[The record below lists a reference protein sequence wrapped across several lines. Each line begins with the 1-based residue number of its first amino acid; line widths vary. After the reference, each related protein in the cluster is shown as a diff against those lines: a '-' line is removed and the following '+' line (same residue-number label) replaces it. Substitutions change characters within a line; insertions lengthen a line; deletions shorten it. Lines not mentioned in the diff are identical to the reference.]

1 MSNALYFKDMGKKDE
16 NNNTQMI
23 YRVEECKMLLEI
35 IDKNHPMGLPKYFSS
50 IKQRDDFIKDKK
62 EHLVRI
68 SENEVKNIIN
78 LWRNY

>member
-1 MSNALYFKDMGKKDE
+1 MSNALYFKDMDKRDE

-35 IDKNHPMGLPKYFSS
+35 IDKNHPMGLPNYFSS

-62 EHLVRI
+62 DHLVRI
-68 SENEVKNIIN
+68 SEKEVKNIIN
-78 LWRNY
+78 LWRS